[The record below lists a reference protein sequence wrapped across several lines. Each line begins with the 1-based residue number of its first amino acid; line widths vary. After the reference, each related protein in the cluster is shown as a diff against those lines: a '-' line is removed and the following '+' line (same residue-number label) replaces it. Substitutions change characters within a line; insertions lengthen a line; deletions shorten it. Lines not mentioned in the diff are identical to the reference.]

1 MVMRSL
7 MGLLVGVMLAIGGTA
22 GQGDLDG
29 GKLLSLRATQFGGLG
44 SFIENAIQEALF
56 HSQGGVERFATLP
69 KPGPGF
75 PEGIAADED
84 GNIYAS
90 TFDFTTGNVIHVFD
104 RRGRLRTT
112 TPVAGAPLGLAVGP
126 DGHLYVANFGLGAVQ
141 RFPLPLAPES
151 EADIFPLLDAGC
163 TQPTT
168 ACGLNAIAFDAAG
181 DLYVSDSFGGRIF
194 KIDLPAGPATLFFG
208 NPGDD
213 NDLLFPNNHGFP
225 GFGANGLV
233 FSEDG
238 TALFIAN
245 TADDRVLKLT
255 LATGVVTVFA
265 ESIHGADGILFD
277 NRGRLWVAANQ
288 GDEVVAL
295 NEVGRIVERR
305 GAFLGVGRDEAPKG
319 LLFPA
324 SIVLSRGSIFVT
336 NLALPLTPE
345 VAGDEPEEDVHTYT
359 VSRIR
364 LGFHD

>member
-7 MGLLVGVMLAIGGTA
+7 LGLLVGVMLAMGGTA
-22 GQGDLDG
+22 GQGDVG
-29 GKLLSLRATQFGGLG
+29 LRATQFGGLG
-44 SFIENAIQEALF
+44 GFIENAIHEALF
-56 HSQGGVERFATLP
+56 DRQGGVERFATLP

-75 PEGIAADED
+75 PEGIAADDD
-84 GNIYAS
+84 GNIYVS
-90 TFDFTTGNVIHVFD
+90 TFDFSTGNVIHVFD
-104 RRGRLRTT
+104 RRGRLKTT
-112 TPVAGAPLGLAVGP
+112 TPVGGAPLGLAVGP

-141 RFPLPLAPES
+141 RFALPLAPDSEPES
-151 EADIFPLLDAGC
+151 FPLQDAGC
-163 TQPTT
+163 LQPTT
-168 ACGLNAIAFDAAG
+168 ACGLNAITFDAAG

-194 KIDLPAGPATLFFG
+194 KLDLPAGPASLFF
-208 NPGDD
+208 PILAGDD
-213 NDLLFPNNHGFP
+213 NERLTPNNHGFP
-225 GFGANGLV
+225 PFGANGLA
-233 FSEDG
+233 FNEDG

-245 TADDRVLKLT
+245 TADDRILKLT
-255 LATGVVTVFA
+255 LATRLVDIFA
-265 ESIHGADGILFD
+265 ESINGADGILFD
-277 NRGRLWVAANQ
+277 KRGRLWVAANQ

-336 NLALPLTPE
+336 NLALALT
-345 VAGDEPEEDVHTYT
+345 AAIGDEPEEDVETYT